1 MPADGLLVGL
11 GRGWGGAGGALRIQ
25 GREDLRTGQREKPA
39 NRVVATETQVI

>member
-11 GRGWGGAGGALRIQ
+11 VGGGAGGALRIQ